1 MLKFKSNYFK
11 NRNIIVSKELKIE
24 NFVALNRKQEKEG
37 RKKKKQKYKC
47 KLRWK
52 KSVKI
57 LMYH

>member
-37 RKKKKQKYKC
+37 RKKKET
-47 KLRWK
+47 
-52 KSVKI
+52 KI
-57 LMYH
+57 